1 MKEKEITKMCEL
13 EEKMKVIMDK
23 LNKEKQ
29 AMVSENN
36 RMAKEL
42 MEIKELLM
50 ATVGQGNW

>member
-1 MKEKEITKMCEL
+1 MEKL
-13 EEKMKVIMDK
+13 G
-23 LNKEKQ
+23 KEKQ

-50 ATVGQGNW
+50 QTVG

>member
-13 EEKMKVIMDK
+13 EEKMKVIMEK
-23 LNKEKQ
+23 MTKEKQ
-29 AMVSENN
+29 IFVVENS

-50 ATVGQGNW
+50 ASVGEGN

>member
-50 ATVGQGNW
+50 ATVGQGN